1 MRPPHTRRFALGLI
15 AAVPLLVPGLV
26 HAATATA
33 TATKTTTTTTTT
45 TTGDGW
51 AGYVVYGGT
60 YTSVSGT
67 WTQPTVKCT
76 AGDQYS
82 SYWVGLDGYAS
93 DSVEQIGTEADCI
106 DKTAEYSAW
115 YEMYPTY
122 SVTFTKTIKPGD
134 AISASVTFSGTATY
148 TLTIKDTTEGW
159 TETTVKNETGLAR
172 SSAECIVDSPADSGT
187 LPLADFG
194 TFVFDTCD
202 VDGKSIIPQNPI
214 VLAPTGLTVSPV
226 DSGVLSI
233 TWDS

>member
-1 MRPPHTRRFALGLI
+1 MRPPHARRFAAGLVA
-15 AAVPLLVPGLV
+15 AAVPLLVPGFAQ
-26 HAATATA
+26 AATAD
-33 TATKTTTTTTTT
+33 TTTTSP
-45 TTGDGW
+45 GGGW
-51 AGYVVYGGT
+51 AGYVVYGGK

-67 WTQPTVKCT
+67 WTQPAVKCT
-76 AGDQYS
+76 TGDQYS

-106 DKTAEYSAW
+106 GKTAEYSAW
-115 YEMYPTY
+115 YEMYPAYAVTY
-122 SVTFTKTIKPGD
+122 SNAVEPGD

-148 TLTIKDTTEGW
+148 TLTIKDVTEGW
-159 TETTVKNETGLAR
+159 TETTVKNESGLAR
-172 SSAECIVDSPADSGT
+172 SSAECIVDSPTGGT

-194 TFVFDTCD
+194 TFVFKTCD

-233 TWDS
+233 TWNA

>member
-1 MRPPHTRRFALGLI
+1 MRRPYARRFAVGLVA
-15 AAVPLLVPGLV
+15 AAVPLLAPGLA

-33 TATKTTTTTTTT
+33 IATATTT
-45 TTGDGW
+45 TTGGGW
-51 AGYVVYGGT
+51 AGYVVYGGK
-60 YTSVSGT
+60 YTSVSAT
-67 WTQPTVKCT
+67 WTQPAVKCT

-115 YEMYPTY
+115 YDMYPAYPVTY
-122 SVTFTKTIKPGD
+122 SKAVKPGD

-148 TLTIKDTTEGW
+148 TLTIKDATEGW
-159 TETTVKNETGLAR
+159 TETTVKSEAGLAR
-172 SSAECIVDSPADSGT
+172 SSAECIVDSPSANGT

-194 TFVFDTCD
+194 TFVFNTCD

-233 TWDS
+233 TWNA